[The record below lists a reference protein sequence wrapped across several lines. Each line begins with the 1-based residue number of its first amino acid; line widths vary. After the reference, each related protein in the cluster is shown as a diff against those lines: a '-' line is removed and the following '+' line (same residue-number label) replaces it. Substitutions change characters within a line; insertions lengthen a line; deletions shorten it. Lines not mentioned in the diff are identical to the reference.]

1 MREVSIC
8 RIDSSH
14 QYPASRPAYVSG
26 SGSRDIHRS
35 NHTCTVPGPNRS
47 QICCRASGPS
57 QKANP
62 LDSAVKPIPAAA
74 ACRLA
79 HSCPLSQTL
88 TGYGKQVQILM
99 NPGPIC
105 SSKMYT

>member
-14 QYPASRPAYVSG
+14 QYPASRSAPVSG
-26 SGSRDIHRS
+26 SGIRAIHRS

-47 QICCRASGPS
+47 QMACNPAGSS
-57 QKANP
+57 QEANP

-79 HSCPLSQTL
+79 HSCPLIHAL
-88 TGYGKQVQILM
+88 TGYGK
-99 NPGPIC
+99 
-105 SSKMYT
+105 